1 MAPPLPPCLVDMRL
15 AASRQHSIT
24 PIALIAKSFSSSAAS
39 YSSTRVRRPVP
50 ALLTRWVIG
59 PSARS
64 VSSNSRTISAS
75 RAMSPGRATAVP
87 PAAAM
92 SATTALAAASR
103 ER

>member
-1 MAPPLPPCLVDMRL
+1 MANSLV
-15 AASRQHSIT
+15 SI
-24 PIALIAKSFSSSAAS
+24 AAS
-39 YSSTRVRRPVP
+39 YSSTRELPPMP

-75 RAMSPGRATAVP
+75 RAMSAGRATACP
-87 PAAAM
+87 PSAAM
-92 SATTALAAASR
+92 SATTFCACASR